1 MNFKKFLFFII
12 LTGLFGIIST
22 QLPLEDFAT
31 LYLEKSAPYVGINGI
46 RELGYDG
53 EGITIA
59 VIDTG
64 IDFNHPDLFGFGP
77 EGKVS
82 GGKNFV
88 EDGTPMDS
96 NGHGTQVAGV
106 IAADGQLRGIAPK
119 AKIIAYK
126 VSDDGE
132 SVSSELI
139 IKAIEQAIVDKVD
152 IINISL
158 GVNKTNS
165 RIDAAVNQAI
175 ENGIIVV
182 TAAGND
188 GPALS
193 SIGSPG
199 INAKS
204 ITVGATYNNITS
216 SLVAT
221 LEINEKQYQVLPMV
235 GTQKLSSP
243 IEGEILFGEYGRER
257 DLTGRFDESILLV
270 QRGSDVKDELVYF
283 SEKESN
289 SADAGAKAVLIYNN
303 EPGIYLGELLHE
315 FSDPDYYPRIPA
327 LSISR
332 EDGLEIQKM
341 LENKTVGKLHVF
353 YNPDFVAYF
362 SSRGPVSPFYN
373 KPDMVAPGAFVNTT
387 LSGGGYNFTSGT
399 SFAAPHVT
407 GAAALL
413 LQKNPELSPF
423 DIKSILVSTTDAV
436 SDAYGNEFPMEIS
449 GSGRLNVT
457 KAFGANLI
465 ISPPYLNYYISSQD
479 KAKTE
484 SLVIRPINGEIGD
497 LMIRYDSPEI
507 LVMNHTQVGNEILV
521 SVSLNEDVAG
531 EYQGRIYIDNDK
543 VAYNIPVIL
552 KSTISS
558 LKVLEDQG
566 LLEIGVNHPK
576 EWTFAKITITNQ
588 DTGKEYTTSST
599 PDRDAEIQIFEK
611 GNYWV
616 DAKITSDGQTFD
628 AYEKVS
634 VYSTNGNV
642 DIFGIIGIPERTLML
657 LVLIIGLLGLI
668 GMKIRRNQASSAWPK
683 YTPNG

>member
-1 MNFKKFLFFII
+1 MNSAKLLFFII
-12 LTGLFGIIST
+12 ISGIFGIILALS
-22 QLPLEDFAT
+22 PLDDSAT
-31 LYLEKSAPYVGINGI
+31 LYLEKSAPYIGIDAA
-46 RELGYDG
+46 RELGFDG

-64 IDFNHPDLFGFGP
+64 IDFNHPDLLGFGP
-77 EGKVS
+77 DGKIT

-88 EDGTPMDS
+88 QDGPPIDT
-96 NGHGTQVAGV
+96 NGHGTQVAGI
-106 IAADGQLRGIAPK
+106 IAADGQIRGIAPK
-119 AKIIAYK
+119 AKVVAYK

-188 GPALS
+188 GPALG

-199 INAKS
+199 INANS

-257 DLTGRFDESILLV
+257 DLTGNFDGSIMLV

-289 SADAGAKAVLIYNN
+289 AADAGARAVLIYNN
-303 EPGIYLGELLHE
+303 EQGIYLGELLHE

-327 LSISR
+327 LSMSR

-413 LQKNPELSPF
+413 LQKNPELSPLE
-423 DIKSILVSTTDAV
+423 IKSILVSTSDAV

-457 KAFGANLI
+457 KAFDANLI
-465 ISPPYLNYYISSQD
+465 ILPPYLNYYISSQD
-479 KAKTE
+479 KLKTE
-484 SLVIRPINGEIGD
+484 SLVVRPINGEIGD
-497 LMIRYDSPEI
+497 LKIRYESPDI
-507 LVMNHTQVGNEILV
+507 LAINHTQIGNEILV
-521 SVSLNEDVAG
+521 SASLNEDVAG
-531 EYQGRIYIDNDK
+531 EYQARLYIDNNE
-543 VAYNIPVIL
+543 VTYNIPIIL

-558 LKVLEDQG
+558 LDISEEKG
-566 LLEIGVNHPK
+566 LLQIGVNHPK

-588 DTGKEYTTSST
+588 ETGKEYTTSST
-599 PDRDAEIQIFEK
+599 PNSDAQVQIFEN
-611 GNYWV
+611 GDYWV

-634 VYSTNGNV
+634 IHSTNGDV
-642 DIFGIIGIPERTLML
+642 DVFGIIGIPERTLML
-657 LVLIIGLLGLI
+657 LVLIIGLLGLV
-668 GMKIRRNQASSAWPK
+668 GMRIRR
-683 YTPNG
+683 